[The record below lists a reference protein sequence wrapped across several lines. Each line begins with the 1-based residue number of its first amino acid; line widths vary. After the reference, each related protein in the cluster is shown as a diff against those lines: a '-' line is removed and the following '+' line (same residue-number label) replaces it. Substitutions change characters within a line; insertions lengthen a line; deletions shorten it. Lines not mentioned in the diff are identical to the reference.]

1 MADYPSSIAELRSMV
16 VPPPSNSGVA
26 VWDVGPPALEHP
38 IVGEGVGLIPGIAI
52 SVAPSEMP
60 VGATGTPEPMV
71 RGDAAPSAKVPTPP
85 TCAKAE
91 PQPRRE
97 AAMAA
102 ITKCIFIGSTFLT
115 LEFAALASS
124 LALQRAY
131 VRVRRYA
138 VGVTPVVL

>member
-1 MADYPSSIAELRSMV
+1 MPA
-16 VPPPSNSGVA
+16 PSNSGIA
-26 VWDVGPPALEHP
+26 VWEVGPPALEHP
-38 IVGEGVGLIPGIAI
+38 IVEEGAGLIPGIVI

-71 RGDAAPSAKVPTPP
+71 RGVAAPSGEVPTPP
-85 TCAKAE
+85 TCAKTE
-91 PQPRRE
+91 PPARRE

-102 ITKCIFIGSTFLT
+102 IAKCIFIGSTFPT

-124 LALQRAY
+124 LALQRPY
-131 VRVRRYA
+131 VRVWRYA